1 MNYYIGQA
9 LGLMGTLCCLILP
22 FMKKKWQMLA
32 ITAVVNIFCA
42 LNLVFIGQVG
52 SVILIY
58 VVAVVQTVVALWH
71 LKRDTQV
78 TKVEN
83 VLFLLLYVVCG
94 ALDLSSVVDAIP
106 IVGAVFHMLATFQR
120 SVRKT
125 RTLLLFNSLTFMV
138 YYFLVGSTS
147 VFSTLITMTS
157 TLLAMYRYRVKKGD
171 TAPADGR

>member
-9 LGLMGTLCCLILP
+9 LGLMGTLCCLVLP

-32 ITAVVNIFCA
+32 LTAVVNIFCA
-42 LNLVFIGQVG
+42 LNLVLIGQVG

-58 VVAVVQTVVALWH
+58 VVAVAQTIVALWH
-71 LKRDTQV
+71 LKKDTQV
-78 TKVEN
+78 TKAEN
-83 VLFLLLYVVCG
+83 IIFLLLYVVCG
-94 ALDLSSVVDAIP
+94 ALDLRTFVDVIP

-120 SVRKT
+120 DVQKT
-125 RTLLLFNSLTFMV
+125 RVLLLFNSLTFMV

-157 TLLAMYRYRVKKGD
+157 TLLAMYRYRNKK
-171 TAPADGR
+171 

>member
-1 MNYYIGQA
+1 MLYYIGQA

-32 ITAVVNIFCA
+32 LTALVNILCA
-42 LNLVFIGQVG
+42 ANLVLIGQVG

-71 LKRDTQV
+71 LKKDSPV
-78 TKVEN
+78 TMVEN
-83 VLFLLLYVVCG
+83 VIFLLAYVVCG
-94 ALDLSSVVDAIP
+94 ALDLKGLVDVIP
-106 IVGAVFHMLATFQR
+106 IAGAVFHMLATFQKD
-120 SVRKT
+120 VRKT
-125 RTLLLFNSLTFMV
+125 RVLLLFNSATFMV

-157 TLLAMYRYRVKKGD
+157 TLLAMYRYRKTK
-171 TAPADGR
+171 T

>member
-9 LGLMGTLCCLILP
+9 LGLLGTLCCLILP

-32 ITAVVNIFCA
+32 LTAIVNIFCA
-42 LNLVFIGQVG
+42 LNLVLIGQVG

-58 VVAVVQTVVALWH
+58 VVAVVQTIVALWH

-83 VLFLLLYVVCG
+83 VLFLALYVICG
-94 ALDLSSVVDAIP
+94 ALDLQTAVDVIP

-120 SVRKT
+120 SVQKT
-125 RTLLLFNSLTFMV
+125 RVLLLFNSLTFMA
-138 YYFLVGSTS
+138 YYALVGSTS

-157 TLLAMYRYRVKKGD
+157 TILAMVKYRKK
-171 TAPADGR
+171 

>member
-32 ITAVVNIFCA
+32 LTAIVNIFCA
-42 LNLVFIGQVG
+42 LNLVLIGQVG

-58 VVAVVQTVVALWH
+58 VVAVVQTIVALWH
-71 LKRDTQV
+71 LKKDTAV
-78 TKVEN
+78 TKAEN
-83 VLFLLLYVVCG
+83 LIFLLLYVVCG
-94 ALDLSSVVDAIP
+94 ALDLRTFVDVIP

-120 SVRKT
+120 DVQKT
-125 RTLLLFNSLTFMV
+125 RWLLLFNSLTFMV
-138 YYFLVGSTS
+138 YYALVGSTS

-157 TLLAMYRYRVKKGD
+157 TILAMIRYRKK
-171 TAPADGR
+171 

>member
-32 ITAVVNIFCA
+32 LTAIVNVFCA
-42 LNLVFIGQVG
+42 LNLVLIGQVG

-58 VVAVVQTVVALWH
+58 VVAVVQTIVALWH
-71 LKRDTQV
+71 LKKDTSV

-83 VLFLLLYVVCG
+83 ILFLALYVVCG
-94 ALDLSSVVDAIP
+94 ALDLRTLVDVIP

-120 SVRKT
+120 DVQKT
-125 RTLLLFNSLTFMV
+125 RVLLLFNSITFMA
-138 YYFLVGSTS
+138 YYALVGSTS

-157 TLLAMYRYRVKKGD
+157 TILAMIRYRKK
-171 TAPADGR
+171 